1 MDKFQL
7 LKRYWGFSKFRPYQK
22 EIIDSLLE
30 GKDVIGILPTGI
42 GKSLCYQLPSLI
54 MDGPVLVISPLV
66 ALMIDQVRQLGKQG
80 IKSMYFEND
89 IKSTPLQQQ
98 IENSI
103 YGNYKLIYCSPE
115 RFLNPIFIKQI
126 TLINFSLIAIDEA
139 HCISEL
145 GHDFRPSYRRLDVLR
160 NLFIKTPI
168 LAVSASATNKVIFD
182 IRNLLKLKKAR
193 LYKSSF
199 ERSNISY
206 RVLKTEDKF
215 DVLIKLLN
223 KNKGSSIIYCGT
235 RRLAENLAQF
245 LNQKGHKSS
254 FFHGGIS
261 QEEKKKK
268 LSAWKLGEVNNIT
281 ATSAFGMGIDKSD
294 VRIIIHFH
302 FPESIESFYQETG
315 RAGRDGKESF
325 CYLLYNKND
334 EVELKNQF
342 LNRIPGKSYIED
354 LYRDLCNFFQ
364 IAYGEGKNHKFSL
377 DLVSFCK
384 SYNRSLSKT
393 DQALKYFELSGVFR
407 LIRSREKQLL
417 YNITASIDQI
427 IPFLQKNNHTFQLLE
442 YLIRQKPIL
451 KNEKTNI
458 NLIRTSNILKTTVD
472 FLVDEFKILNKR
484 GILEF
489 VINELNIDITPLT
502 PREDQ
507 FTLKPVI
514 ELVSKIDS
522 IKKNKIEAV
531 IKFTQDDQLCKRNSI
546 LAYFGEEKS
555 SNCKKCSADSCIN

>member
-182 IRNLLKLKKAR
+182 IRNLLKLKKAK

-235 RRLAENLAQF
+235 RRLAENLALF

-254 FFHGGIS
+254 FFHGGLS

-417 YNITASIDQI
+417 YNITASMDQI

-472 FLVDEFKILNKR
+472 LLVDEFKILNKR

-507 FTLKPVI
+507 FTLIPVI
-514 ELVSKIDS
+514 ELVSKIYS

>member
-7 LKRYWGFSKFRPYQK
+7 LKRYWGFSKFRPYQQ
-22 EIIDSLLE
+22 ETIDSLLE

-66 ALMIDQVRQLGKQG
+66 ALMIDQVKQLGKKG

-89 IKSTPLQQQ
+89 SKSIPLQQQ

-145 GHDFRPSYRRLDVLR
+145 GHDFRPSYRRLDVIR

-168 LAVSASATNKVIFD
+168 LAVSASATDKVIFD
-182 IRNLLKLKKAR
+182 IRNLLKLKKAK

-206 RVLKTEDKF
+206 RVLKTENKF
-215 DVLIKLLN
+215 GVLIKLLN

-245 LNQKGHKSS
+245 INNNGYKSS
-254 FFHGGIS
+254 FFHGGLS

-315 RAGRDGKESF
+315 RAGRDGKEAFS
-325 CYLLYNKND
+325 YLLYNRND
-334 EVELKNQF
+334 EVELKNQV
-342 LNRIPGKSYIED
+342 LNRIPGKCYIED

-364 IAYGEGKNHKFSL
+364 IAYGEGRDHKFSL

-384 SYNRSLSKT
+384 RYNRSLSKT

-407 LIRSREKQLL
+407 LIRSREKQLF
-417 YNITASIDQI
+417 YKITASMDQI
-427 IPFLQKNNHTFQLLE
+427 IPFLQKNNHTSQLLE
-442 YLIRQKPIL
+442 YLIRHKPIL

-472 FLVDEFKILNKR
+472 LVIDEFKILNNR

-489 VINELNIDITPLT
+489 EINEFNIDITPLT

-514 ELVSKIDS
+514 ELVSKIYS
-522 IKKNKIEAV
+522 IKKNKILAM

-546 LAYFGEEKS
+546 LAYFGEVKS
-555 SNCKKCSADSCIN
+555 SNCKKCSSDSCIN

>member
-7 LKRYWGFSKFRPYQK
+7 LKRYWGFSKFRPYQQ
-22 EIIDSLLE
+22 ETIDSLLE

-66 ALMIDQVRQLGKQG
+66 ALMIDQVKQLGKKG

-89 IKSTPLQQQ
+89 SKSIPLQQQ

-145 GHDFRPSYRRLDVLR
+145 GHDFRPSYRRLDVIR

-168 LAVSASATNKVIFD
+168 LAVSASATDKVIFD
-182 IRNLLKLKKAR
+182 IRNLLKLKKAK

-206 RVLKTEDKF
+206 RVLKTENKF
-215 DVLIKLLN
+215 GVLIKLLN

-245 LNQKGHKSS
+245 INNNGYKSS
-254 FFHGGIS
+254 FFHGGLS
-261 QEEKKKK
+261 QKEKKKK

-315 RAGRDGKESF
+315 RAGRDGKEASS
-325 CYLLYNKND
+325 YLLYNRND
-334 EVELKNQF
+334 EVELKNQV
-342 LNRIPGKSYIED
+342 LNRIPGKCYIED

-364 IAYGEGKNHKFSL
+364 IAYGEGRDHKFSL

-384 SYNRSLSKT
+384 RYNRSLSKT

-417 YNITASIDQI
+417 YKITASMDQI
-427 IPFLQKNNHTFQLLE
+427 IPFLQKNNHTSQLLE

-472 FLVDEFKILNKR
+472 LVIDEFKILNNR

-489 VINELNIDITPLT
+489 EINEFNIDITPLT

-514 ELVSKIDS
+514 ELVSKIYS
-522 IKKNKIEAV
+522 IKKNKILAM

-546 LAYFGEEKS
+546 LAYFGEVKS
-555 SNCKKCSADSCIN
+555 SNCKKCSSDSCIN

>member
-126 TLINFSLIAIDEA
+126 VLINFSLIAIDEA

-145 GHDFRPSYRRLDVLR
+145 GHDFRPSYRQLHVLR
-160 NLFIKTPI
+160 DLFIKTPI
-168 LAVSASATNKVIFD
+168 LAVSASATNEVIFD

-206 RVLKTEDKF
+206 RVFKTENKF
-215 DVLIKLLN
+215 DLLIKLLN

-245 LNQKGHKSS
+245 INQKGYKSS
-254 FFHGGIS
+254 FFHGGLS

-315 RAGRDGKESF
+315 RAGRDGKEASS
-325 CYLLYNKND
+325 YLLYNRND
-334 EVELKNQF
+334 EVELKNQV
-342 LNRIPGKSYIED
+342 LNRIPGKCYIKD

-364 IAYGEGKNHKFSL
+364 IAYGEGRDHKFSL
-377 DLVSFCK
+377 DLVTFCK
-384 SYNRSLSKT
+384 RYNRSLSKT
-393 DQALKYFELSGVFR
+393 DEALKYFELSGVFR

-417 YNITASIDQI
+417 YKITASMDQI
-427 IPFLQKNNHTFQLLE
+427 IPFLQTNNHKSQLLE

-451 KNEKTNI
+451 KNEKTNV

-472 FLVDEFKILNKR
+472 LVVDEFKILNKR

-489 VINELNIDITPLT
+489 VINEFNIDITPLT

-514 ELVSKIDS
+514 ELVSKIYS
-522 IKKNKIEAV
+522 IKKNKIGAM

>member
-98 IENSI
+98 IENSF

-126 TLINFSLIAIDEA
+126 ALINFSLIAIDEV

-145 GHDFRPSYRRLDVLR
+145 GHDFRPSYRQLDVLR
-160 NLFIKTPI
+160 NLFINTPI

-182 IRNLLKLKKAR
+182 IRNLLKLKKAK
-193 LYKSSF
+193 LYKGSF
-199 ERSNISY
+199 ERNNISY
-206 RVLKTEDKF
+206 RVFKTENKF

-245 LNQKGHKSS
+245 INQKGYKSS
-254 FFHGGIS
+254 FFHGGLS

-268 LSAWKLGEVNNIT
+268 LSAWKLGEVNNMT

-315 RAGRDGKESF
+315 RAGRDGKEASS
-325 CYLLYNKND
+325 YLLYNRND
-334 EVELKNQF
+334 EVELKNQV
-342 LNRIPGKSYIED
+342 LNRIPGKCYIND

-364 IAYGEGKNHKFSL
+364 IAYGEGRDHKFSL

-384 SYNRSLSKT
+384 RYNRSLSKT

-417 YNITASIDQI
+417 YKITASMDQI
-427 IPFLQKNNHTFQLLE
+427 IPFLQKNNNSSQLLE

-451 KNEKTNI
+451 KNEKTNV

-472 FLVDEFKILNKR
+472 LVVDEFKILNKR

-489 VINELNIDITPLT
+489 VINEFNIDITPLT

-514 ELVSKIDS
+514 ELVSKIYS
-522 IKKNKIEAV
+522 IKKNKIGAM

-546 LAYFGEEKS
+546 LAYFGEEKN

>member
-98 IENSI
+98 IENSF

-126 TLINFSLIAIDEA
+126 ALINFSLIAIDEA

-145 GHDFRPSYRRLDVLR
+145 GHDFRPSYRQLHVLR
-160 NLFIKTPI
+160 DLFIKTPI

-182 IRNLLKLKKAR
+182 IRNLLKLKKAK
-193 LYKSSF
+193 LYKGSF
-199 ERSNISY
+199 ERNNISY
-206 RVLKTEDKF
+206 RVFKTENKF

-245 LNQKGHKSS
+245 INQKGYKSS
-254 FFHGGIS
+254 FFHGGLS

-268 LSAWKLGEVNNIT
+268 LSAWKLGEVNNMT

-315 RAGRDGKESF
+315 RAGRDGKEASS
-325 CYLLYNKND
+325 YLLYSRND
-334 EVELKNQF
+334 EVELKNQV
-342 LNRIPGKSYIED
+342 LNRIPGKCYIND

-364 IAYGEGKNHKFSL
+364 IAYGEGRDHKFSL

-384 SYNRSLSKT
+384 RYNRSLSKT

-417 YNITASIDQI
+417 YKITASMDQI
-427 IPFLQKNNHTFQLLE
+427 IPFLQKNNNTSQLLE

-451 KNEKTNI
+451 KNEKTNV

-472 FLVDEFKILNKR
+472 LVVDEFKILNKR

-489 VINELNIDITPLT
+489 VINEFNIDITPLT

-514 ELVSKIDS
+514 DLVSKIYS
-522 IKKNKIEAV
+522 IKKNKIGAM
-531 IKFTQDDQLCKRNSI
+531 IKFTQDDHLCKRNSI
-546 LAYFGEEKS
+546 LAYFGEEKN

>member
-1 MDKFQL
+1 MDKFHL

-126 TLINFSLIAIDEA
+126 ALINFSLIAIDEA

-145 GHDFRPSYRRLDVLR
+145 GHDFRPSYRQLDVLR
-160 NLFIKTPI
+160 NLFINTPI
-168 LAVSASATNKVIFD
+168 LAVSASATNKVVFD
-182 IRNLLKLKKAR
+182 VRNLLKLKKAK

-206 RVLKTEDKF
+206 RVLKTEDKL
-215 DVLIKLLN
+215 DVLVKLLN
-223 KNKGSSIIYCGT
+223 KNKGPNIIYCGT
-235 RRLAENLAQF
+235 RRLAENLTQF
-245 LNQKGHKSS
+245 INQKGYKSS
-254 FFHGGIS
+254 FFHGGLT
-261 QEEKKKK
+261 QEEKKEK

-281 ATSAFGMGIDKSD
+281 ATSAFGMGIDKSN

-315 RAGRDGKESF
+315 RAGRDGEEASS
-325 CYLLYNKND
+325 YLLYNKND
-334 EVELKNQF
+334 EVELKNQV
-342 LNRIPGKSYIED
+342 LNRIPSNYYIKD

-364 IAYGEGKNHKFSL
+364 IAYGEGRDHKFSL

-384 SYNRSLSKT
+384 RYNRSLSKT

-417 YNITASIDQI
+417 YKITASMDQI
-427 IPFLQKNNHTFQLLE
+427 IPFLQKNNNTSQLLE

-451 KNEKTNI
+451 KNEKTNV

-472 FLVDEFKILNKR
+472 LVVDEFKILNKR

-489 VINELNIDITPLT
+489 VINEFNIDITPLT

-514 ELVSKIDS
+514 ELVSKIYS
-522 IKKNKIEAV
+522 IKKNKILAM

>member
-182 IRNLLKLKKAR
+182 IRNLLKLKKAK

-199 ERSNISY
+199 ERSNISF

-235 RRLAENLAQF
+235 RRLSENLALF

-417 YNITASIDQI
+417 YNITASMDQI

-442 YLIRQKPIL
+442 HLIRQKPIL

-472 FLVDEFKILNKR
+472 LLVDEFKILNKR

-514 ELVSKIDS
+514 ELVSKIYS

>member
-89 IKSTPLQQQ
+89 IKITPLQQQ

-182 IRNLLKLKKAR
+182 IRNLLKLKKAK

-235 RRLAENLAQF
+235 RRLAENLALF

-254 FFHGGIS
+254 FFHGGLS

-417 YNITASIDQI
+417 YNITASMDQI

-442 YLIRQKPIL
+442 HLIRQKPIL

-472 FLVDEFKILNKR
+472 LLVDEFKILNKR

-507 FTLKPVI
+507 FTLIPVI
-514 ELVSKIDS
+514 ELVSKIYY

>member
-7 LKRYWGFSKFRPYQK
+7 LKRYWGFSKFRPYQQ

-80 IKSMYFEND
+80 IKSMYFENNL
-89 IKSTPLQQQ
+89 KGTPLQQQ

-115 RFLNPIFIKQI
+115 RFLNPIFLKQI

-168 LAVSASATNKVIFD
+168 LAVSASATNEVIFD
-182 IRNLLKLKKAR
+182 IQNLLKLKKAK

-206 RVLKTEDKF
+206 RVIKTENKF
-215 DVLIKLLN
+215 DVLIELLN

-235 RRLAENLAQF
+235 RKLAENLSQF
-245 LNQKGHKSS
+245 INQKGHKSS
-254 FFHGGIS
+254 FFHGGLS

-315 RAGRDGKESF
+315 RAGRDGKEAFS
-325 CYLLYNKND
+325 YLLYNNND

-342 LNRIPGKSYIED
+342 LNRIPDKCYIKN

-364 IAYGEGKNHKFSL
+364 IAYGEGKDHKFSL

-384 SYNRSLSKT
+384 RYNRSLSKT

-417 YNITASIDQI
+417 YNITASMDQI
-427 IPFLQKNNHTFQLLE
+427 IPLLQKNNNTSQLLE
-442 YLIRQKPIL
+442 YLIRKKPIL

-458 NLIRTSNILKTTVD
+458 NLTRISNILKTSVD
-472 FLVDEFKILNKR
+472 LLVDEFKILNKK

-489 VINELNIDITPLT
+489 VINEFNIDITPLT

-507 FTLKPVI
+507 FTLRPII
-514 ELVSKIDS
+514 ELVSKIYS

-531 IKFTQDDQLCKRNSI
+531 IKFTKEDQLCKRNSI
-546 LAYFGEEKS
+546 LTYFGEEKRGT
-555 SNCKKCSADSCIN
+555 CKKCSANSCTN

>member
-98 IENSI
+98 IENSF

-126 TLINFSLIAIDEA
+126 ALINFSLIAIDEA

-145 GHDFRPSYRRLDVLR
+145 GHDFRPSYRQLYVLR
-160 NLFIKTPI
+160 DLFIKTPI

-182 IRNLLKLKKAR
+182 IRNLLKLKKAK
-193 LYKSSF
+193 LYKGSF
-199 ERSNISY
+199 ERNNISY
-206 RVLKTEDKF
+206 RVFKTENKF

-245 LNQKGHKSS
+245 INQKGYKSS
-254 FFHGGIS
+254 FFHGGLS

-268 LSAWKLGEVNNIT
+268 LSAWKLGEVNNMT

-315 RAGRDGKESF
+315 RAGRDGKEASS
-325 CYLLYNKND
+325 YLLYNRND
-334 EVELKNQF
+334 EVELKNQV
-342 LNRIPGKSYIED
+342 LNRIPGKCYIND

-364 IAYGEGKNHKFSL
+364 IAYGEGRDHKFSL

-384 SYNRSLSKT
+384 RYNRSLSKT

-417 YNITASIDQI
+417 YKITASMDQI
-427 IPFLQKNNHTFQLLE
+427 IPFLQKNNNSSQLLE

-451 KNEKTNI
+451 KNEKTNV

-472 FLVDEFKILNKR
+472 LVVDEFKILNKR

-489 VINELNIDITPLT
+489 VINEFNIDITPLT

-514 ELVSKIDS
+514 DLVSKIYS
-522 IKKNKIEAV
+522 IKKNKIGAM
-531 IKFTQDDQLCKRNSI
+531 IKFTQDDHLCKRNSI
-546 LAYFGEEKS
+546 LAYFGEEKN

>member
-7 LKRYWGFSKFRPYQK
+7 LKRYWGFSKFRPYQQ
-22 EIIDSLLE
+22 ETIDSLLE

-66 ALMIDQVRQLGKQG
+66 ALMIDQVKQLGKKG

-89 IKSTPLQQQ
+89 SKSIPLQQQ

-145 GHDFRPSYRRLDVLR
+145 GHDFRPSYRRLDVIR

-168 LAVSASATNKVIFD
+168 LAVSASATDKVIFD
-182 IRNLLKLKKAR
+182 IRNLLKLKKAK

-206 RVLKTEDKF
+206 RVLKTENKF
-215 DVLIKLLN
+215 GVLIKLLN

-245 LNQKGHKSS
+245 INNNGYKSS
-254 FFHGGIS
+254 FFHGGLS

-315 RAGRDGKESF
+315 RAGRDGKEASS
-325 CYLLYNKND
+325 YLLYNRND
-334 EVELKNQF
+334 EVELKNQV
-342 LNRIPGKSYIED
+342 LNRIPGKCYIED

-364 IAYGEGKNHKFSL
+364 IAYGEGRDHKFSL

-384 SYNRSLSKT
+384 RYNRSLSKT

-407 LIRSREKQLL
+407 LIRSREKQLF
-417 YNITASIDQI
+417 YKITASMDQI
-427 IPFLQKNNHTFQLLE
+427 IPFLQKNNHTSQLLE
-442 YLIRQKPIL
+442 YLIRHKPIL

-472 FLVDEFKILNKR
+472 LVIDEFKILNNR

-489 VINELNIDITPLT
+489 EINEFNIDITPLT

-514 ELVSKIDS
+514 ELVSKIYS
-522 IKKNKIEAV
+522 IKKNKILAM

-546 LAYFGEEKS
+546 LAYFGEVKS
-555 SNCKKCSADSCIN
+555 SNCKKCSSDSCIN

>member
-126 TLINFSLIAIDEA
+126 TLINFSLIAIDEV

-182 IRNLLKLKKAR
+182 IRNLLKLKKAK

-235 RRLAENLAQF
+235 RRLAENLALF

-354 LYRDLCNFFQ
+354 LYKDLCNFFQ
-364 IAYGEGKNHKFSL
+364 IAYGEGKNQKFSL

-417 YNITASIDQI
+417 YNITASMDQI

-442 YLIRQKPIL
+442 HLIRQKPIL

-514 ELVSKIDS
+514 ELVSKIYS

>member
-115 RFLNPIFIKQI
+115 RFLNPIFMKQI
-126 TLINFSLIAIDEA
+126 ALINFSLIAIDEA

-145 GHDFRPSYRRLDVLR
+145 GHDFRPSYRQLDVLR

-182 IRNLLKLKKAR
+182 IRNLLKLKKAK

-245 LNQKGHKSS
+245 INQMGYKSS
-254 FFHGGIS
+254 FFHGGLS
-261 QEEKKKK
+261 QEEKKEK
-268 LSAWKLGEVNNIT
+268 LSAWKLGELNNIT

-294 VRIIIHFH
+294 IRIIIHFH

-315 RAGRDGKESF
+315 RAGRDGKEASS
-325 CYLLYNKND
+325 YLLYNRND
-334 EVELKNQF
+334 EVELKNQV
-342 LNRIPGKSYIED
+342 LNRIPGKYYIKD

-364 IAYGEGKNHKFSL
+364 IAYGEGRDHKFSL

-384 SYNRSLSKT
+384 RYNRSLSKT

-407 LIRSREKQLL
+407 LIRSRKKQLL
-417 YNITASIDQI
+417 YKITASMDQI
-427 IPFLQKNNHTFQLLE
+427 IPLLQKNNHTSQLLE

-472 FLVDEFKILNKR
+472 LLVDEFKILNKR

-489 VINELNIDITPLT
+489 VINEFNIDITPLT

-514 ELVSKIDS
+514 ELVSKIYS
-522 IKKNKIEAV
+522 IKKNKILAM

>member
-89 IKSTPLQQQ
+89 IKSTRLQQQ

-126 TLINFSLIAIDEA
+126 ALINFSLIAIDEA

-145 GHDFRPSYRRLDVLR
+145 GHDFRPSYRQLDVLR

-182 IRNLLKLKKAR
+182 IRNLLKLKKAK

-199 ERSNISY
+199 ERTNISY
-206 RVLKTEDKF
+206 RVLKTENKF
-215 DVLIKLLN
+215 GVLIKLLS
-223 KNKGSSIIYCGT
+223 KNNGSSIIYCGT
-235 RRLAENLAQF
+235 RRLAENLAQVI
-245 LNQKGHKSS
+245 NQKGYKSS
-254 FFHGGIS
+254 FFHGGLS

-268 LSAWKLGEVNNIT
+268 LSAWKLGEVNNII

-315 RAGRDGKESF
+315 RAGRDGKEASS
-325 CYLLYNKND
+325 YLLYNRND
-334 EVELKNQF
+334 EVELKNQV
-342 LNRIPGKSYIED
+342 LNRIPGECYIKD

-364 IAYGEGKNHKFSL
+364 IAYGEGRDHKLSL
-377 DLVSFCK
+377 DLISFCK
-384 SYNRSLSKT
+384 RYNRSLSKT

-417 YNITASIDQI
+417 YKITASMDQI
-427 IPFLQKNNHTFQLLE
+427 IPFLQKNNHTSQLLE

-472 FLVDEFKILNKR
+472 LLVDEFKILNKR

-489 VINELNIDITPLT
+489 VINEFNIDITPLT

-514 ELVSKIDS
+514 ELVSKIYS
-522 IKKNKIEAV
+522 IKKNKILAM
-531 IKFTQDDQLCKRNSI
+531 IKFAQDDQLCKRNSM

>member
-30 GKDVIGILPTGI
+30 GKDVIGILPTGT

-126 TLINFSLIAIDEA
+126 TLINFSLIAIDEV

-182 IRNLLKLKKAR
+182 IRNLLKLKKAK

-235 RRLAENLAQF
+235 RRLAENLALF

-315 RAGRDGKESF
+315 RAGRDGKEAFS
-325 CYLLYNKND
+325 YLLYNNND

-342 LNRIPGKSYIED
+342 LNRIPDKCYIKN

-364 IAYGEGKNHKFSL
+364 IAYGEGKDHKFSL

-384 SYNRSLSKT
+384 RYNRSLSKT

-407 LIRSREKQLL
+407 LIRSREKQLH
-417 YNITASIDQI
+417 YNITASMDQI
-427 IPFLQKNNHTFQLLE
+427 ISFLQKNNHTFQLLE
-442 YLIRQKPIL
+442 HLIRQKPIL

-507 FTLKPVI
+507 FTLRPVI
-514 ELVSKIDS
+514 ELVSKIYS

-546 LAYFGEEKS
+546 LAYFGEEKR

>member
-98 IENSI
+98 IENSF

-126 TLINFSLIAIDEA
+126 ALINFSLIAIDEA

-145 GHDFRPSYRRLDVLR
+145 GHDFRPSYRQLHVLR
-160 NLFIKTPI
+160 DLFIKTPI

-182 IRNLLKLKKAR
+182 IRNLLKLKKAK
-193 LYKSSF
+193 LYKGSF
-199 ERSNISY
+199 ERNNISY
-206 RVLKTEDKF
+206 RVFKTENKF
-215 DVLIKLLN
+215 DVLIKLLK

-245 LNQKGHKSS
+245 INQKGYKSS
-254 FFHGGIS
+254 FFHGGLS

-268 LSAWKLGEVNNIT
+268 LSAWKLGEVNNMT

-315 RAGRDGKESF
+315 RAGRDGKEASS
-325 CYLLYNKND
+325 YLLYNRND
-334 EVELKNQF
+334 EVELKNQV
-342 LNRIPGKSYIED
+342 LNRIPGKCYIKD

-364 IAYGEGKNHKFSL
+364 IAYGEGRDHKFSL

-384 SYNRSLSKT
+384 RYNRSLSKT

-417 YNITASIDQI
+417 YKITASMDQI
-427 IPFLQKNNHTFQLLE
+427 IPFLQKNNNTSQLLE

-451 KNEKTNI
+451 KNKKTNV

-472 FLVDEFKILNKR
+472 LVVDEFKILNKR

-489 VINELNIDITPLT
+489 VINEFNIDITPLT

-514 ELVSKIDS
+514 ELVSKIYS
-522 IKKNKIEAV
+522 IKKNKILAM

>member
-126 TLINFSLIAIDEA
+126 ALINFSLIAIDEA

-145 GHDFRPSYRRLDVLR
+145 GHDFRPSYRQLHVLR
-160 NLFIKTPI
+160 DLFIKTPI

-182 IRNLLKLKKAR
+182 IRNLLKLKKAK
-193 LYKSSF
+193 LYKGSF
-199 ERSNISY
+199 ERNNISY
-206 RVLKTEDKF
+206 RVFKTENKF

-245 LNQKGHKSS
+245 INQKGYKSS
-254 FFHGGIS
+254 FFHGGLS

-268 LSAWKLGEVNNIT
+268 LSAWKLGEVNNII

-315 RAGRDGKESF
+315 RAGRDGKEASS
-325 CYLLYNKND
+325 YLLYNRND
-334 EVELKNQF
+334 EVELKNQV
-342 LNRIPGKSYIED
+342 LNRIPGKCYIND

-364 IAYGEGKNHKFSL
+364 IAYGEGRDHKFSL

-384 SYNRSLSKT
+384 RYNRSLSKT

-417 YNITASIDQI
+417 YKITASMDQI
-427 IPFLQKNNHTFQLLE
+427 IPFLQKNNNTSQLLE

-451 KNEKTNI
+451 KNEKTNV

-472 FLVDEFKILNKR
+472 LVVDEFKILNKR

-489 VINELNIDITPLT
+489 VINEFNIDITPLT

-514 ELVSKIDS
+514 ELVSKIYS
-522 IKKNKIEAV
+522 IKKNKILAM

>member
-115 RFLNPIFIKQI
+115 RFLNPIFMKQI
-126 TLINFSLIAIDEA
+126 ALINFSLIAIDEA

-145 GHDFRPSYRRLDVLR
+145 GHDFRPSYRQLDVLR

-182 IRNLLKLKKAR
+182 IRNLLKLKKAK

-206 RVLKTEDKF
+206 RVLKTEDKY

-245 LNQKGHKSS
+245 INQMGYKSS
-254 FFHGGIS
+254 FFHGGLS
-261 QEEKKKK
+261 QEEKKEK
-268 LSAWKLGEVNNIT
+268 LSAWKLGELNNIT

-294 VRIIIHFH
+294 IRIIIHFH

-315 RAGRDGKESF
+315 RAGRDGKEASS
-325 CYLLYNKND
+325 YLLYNRND
-334 EVELKNQF
+334 EVELKNQV
-342 LNRIPGKSYIED
+342 LNRIPGKYYIKD

-364 IAYGEGKNHKFSL
+364 IAYGEGRDHKFSL

-384 SYNRSLSKT
+384 RYNRSLNKT

-417 YNITASIDQI
+417 YKITASMDQI
-427 IPFLQKNNHTFQLLE
+427 IPFLQKNNHTSQLLE

-472 FLVDEFKILNKR
+472 LLVDEFKILNKR

-489 VINELNIDITPLT
+489 VINEFNIDITPLT

-514 ELVSKIDS
+514 ELVSKIYS
-522 IKKNKIEAV
+522 IKKNKIGAM

>member
-1 MDKFQL
+1 MNNFQL
-7 LKRYWGFSKFRPYQK
+7 LKRYWGFSNFRPYQK

-115 RFLNPIFIKQI
+115 RFLNPIFMKQI

-145 GHDFRPSYRRLDVLR
+145 GHDFRPSYRQLDVLR
-160 NLFIKTPI
+160 NLFINTPI

-182 IRNLLKLKKAR
+182 IRNLLKLKKAK

-235 RRLAENLAQF
+235 RRLAENLSQF
-245 LNQKGHKSS
+245 INQKGYKSS
-254 FFHGGIS
+254 FFHGELS
-261 QEEKKKK
+261 QEQKKEK

-315 RAGRDGKESF
+315 RAGRDGKEASS
-325 CYLLYNKND
+325 YLLYNRND
-334 EVELKNQF
+334 EVELKNQV
-342 LNRIPGKSYIED
+342 LNRIPGKCYIED

-364 IAYGEGKNHKFSL
+364 IAYGEGRDHKFSL

-384 SYNRSLSKT
+384 RYNRSLSKT

-417 YNITASIDQI
+417 YKITASMDQI
-427 IPFLQKNNHTFQLLE
+427 IPFLQKNNHTSQLLE

-472 FLVDEFKILNKR
+472 LVVDEFKILNKR
-484 GILEF
+484 GMLEF
-489 VINELNIDITPLT
+489 VINEFNIDITPLT

-514 ELVSKIDS
+514 ELVSKIYS
-522 IKKNKIEAV
+522 IKKNKIGAM

>member
-7 LKRYWGFSKFRPYQK
+7 LKRYWGFSKFRPYQQ

-80 IKSMYFEND
+80 IKSMYFENNL
-89 IKSTPLQQQ
+89 KGTPLQQQ

-115 RFLNPIFIKQI
+115 RFLNPIFLKQI

-182 IRNLLKLKKAR
+182 IRNLLKLKRAK

-206 RVLKTEDKF
+206 RVIKTENKF

-235 RRLAENLAQF
+235 RRLAENLSQF
-245 LNQKGHKSS
+245 INQKGYKSS
-254 FFHGGIS
+254 FFHGGLS

-315 RAGRDGKESF
+315 RAGRDGKEAI

-342 LNRIPGKSYIED
+342 LNRIPGKCYIKN

-364 IAYGEGKNHKFSL
+364 IAYGEGKDHKFSL

-384 SYNRSLSKT
+384 RYNRSLSKT

-417 YNITASIDQI
+417 YNITASMDQI
-427 IPFLQKNNHTFQLLE
+427 IPLLQKNNNTSQLLE
-442 YLIRQKPIL
+442 YLIRKKPIL

-458 NLIRTSNILKTTVD
+458 NLIRISNILKTSVD
-472 FLVDEFKILNKR
+472 LLVDEFKILNKK

-489 VINELNIDITPLT
+489 VINEFNIDIIPLT

-507 FTLKPVI
+507 FTLRPVI
-514 ELVSKIDS
+514 ELVSKIYS

-531 IKFTQDDQLCKRNSI
+531 IKFTQEDQLCKRNSI
-546 LAYFGEEKS
+546 LTYFGEEKS
-555 SNCKKCSADSCIN
+555 STCKKCSAGSCIN

>member
-98 IENSI
+98 IENSF

-126 TLINFSLIAIDEA
+126 ALINFSLIAIDEA

-145 GHDFRPSYRRLDVLR
+145 GHDFRPSYRQLHVLR

-182 IRNLLKLKKAR
+182 IRNLLKLKKAK

-199 ERSNISY
+199 ERNNISY
-206 RVLKTEDKF
+206 RVFKTENKF

-245 LNQKGHKSS
+245 INQKGYKSS
-254 FFHGGIS
+254 FFHGGLS

-268 LSAWKLGEVNNIT
+268 LSAWKLGEVNNMT

-315 RAGRDGKESF
+315 RAGRDGKEASS
-325 CYLLYNKND
+325 YLLYNRND
-334 EVELKNQF
+334 EVELKNQV
-342 LNRIPGKSYIED
+342 LNRIPGKCYIKD

-364 IAYGEGKNHKFSL
+364 IAYGEGRDHKFSL

-384 SYNRSLSKT
+384 RYNRSLSKT

-417 YNITASIDQI
+417 YKITASMDQI
-427 IPFLQKNNHTFQLLE
+427 IPFLQKNNNTSQLLE

-472 FLVDEFKILNKR
+472 LLVDEFKILNKR

-489 VINELNIDITPLT
+489 VINEFNIDITPLT

-514 ELVSKIDS
+514 ELVSKIYS
-522 IKKNKIEAV
+522 IKKNKILAM

>member
-89 IKSTPLQQQ
+89 IKSTRLQQQ

-126 TLINFSLIAIDEA
+126 ALINFSLIAIDEA

-145 GHDFRPSYRRLDVLR
+145 GHDFRPSYRQLDVLR

-182 IRNLLKLKKAR
+182 IRNLLKLKKAK

-199 ERSNISY
+199 ERTNISY
-206 RVLKTEDKF
+206 RVLKTENKF
-215 DVLIKLLN
+215 GVLIKLLS
-223 KNKGSSIIYCGT
+223 KNNGSSIIYCGT
-235 RRLAENLAQF
+235 RRLAENLAQVI
-245 LNQKGHKSS
+245 NQKGYKSS
-254 FFHGGIS
+254 FFHGGLS

-268 LSAWKLGEVNNIT
+268 LSAWKLGEVNNII

-315 RAGRDGKESF
+315 RAGRDGKEASS
-325 CYLLYNKND
+325 YLLYNRND
-334 EVELKNQF
+334 EVELKNQV
-342 LNRIPGKSYIED
+342 LNRIPGECYIKD

-364 IAYGEGKNHKFSL
+364 IAYGEGRDHKLSL
-377 DLVSFCK
+377 DLISFCK
-384 SYNRSLSKT
+384 RYNRSLSKT

-417 YNITASIDQI
+417 YKITASMDQI
-427 IPFLQKNNHTFQLLE
+427 IPFLQKNNHTSQLLE

-472 FLVDEFKILNKR
+472 LLVDEFKILNKR

-489 VINELNIDITPLT
+489 VINEFNIDITPLT

-514 ELVSKIDS
+514 ELVSKIYS
-522 IKKNKIEAV
+522 IKK
-531 IKFTQDDQLCKRNSI
+531 IKF
-546 LAYFGEEKS
+546 
-555 SNCKKCSADSCIN
+555 

>member
-22 EIIDSLLE
+22 DIIDSLLE

-182 IRNLLKLKKAR
+182 IRNLLKLKKAK

-235 RRLAENLAQF
+235 RRLAENLALF

-254 FFHGGIS
+254 FFHGGLS

-417 YNITASIDQI
+417 YNITASMDQI

-442 YLIRQKPIL
+442 HLIRQKPIL

-472 FLVDEFKILNKR
+472 LLVDEFKILNKR

-507 FTLKPVI
+507 FTLIPVI
-514 ELVSKIDS
+514 ELVSKIYY

>member
-126 TLINFSLIAIDEA
+126 VLINFSLIAIDEA

-145 GHDFRPSYRRLDVLR
+145 GHDFRPSYRQLHVLR
-160 NLFIKTPI
+160 DLFIKTPI
-168 LAVSASATNKVIFD
+168 LAVSASATNEVIFD

-206 RVLKTEDKF
+206 RVFKTENKF
-215 DVLIKLLN
+215 DLLIKLLN

-245 LNQKGHKSS
+245 INQKGYKSS
-254 FFHGGIS
+254 FFHGGLS

-315 RAGRDGKESF
+315 RAGRDGKEASS
-325 CYLLYNKND
+325 YLLYNRND
-334 EVELKNQF
+334 EVELKNQV
-342 LNRIPGKSYIED
+342 LNRIPGKCYIKD

-364 IAYGEGKNHKFSL
+364 IAYGEGRDHKLSL
-377 DLVSFCK
+377 DLISFCK
-384 SYNRSLSKT
+384 RYNRSLSKT

-417 YNITASIDQI
+417 YKITASMDQI
-427 IPFLQKNNHTFQLLE
+427 IPFLQTNNHKSQLLE

-451 KNEKTNI
+451 KNEKTNV

-472 FLVDEFKILNKR
+472 LVVDEFKILNKR

-489 VINELNIDITPLT
+489 VINEFNIDITPLT

-514 ELVSKIDS
+514 ELVSKIYS
-522 IKKNKIEAV
+522 IKKNKIGAM

>member
-126 TLINFSLIAIDEA
+126 TLINFSLIAIDEV

-182 IRNLLKLKKAR
+182 IRNLLKLKKAK

-235 RRLAENLAQF
+235 RRLAENLALF

-342 LNRIPGKSYIED
+342 LNRIPGKSYIKD

-407 LIRSREKQLL
+407 LIRSREKQLH
-417 YNITASIDQI
+417 YNITASMDQI
-427 IPFLQKNNHTFQLLE
+427 ISFLQKNNHTFQLLE
-442 YLIRQKPIL
+442 HLIRQKPIL

-514 ELVSKIDS
+514 ELVSKIYS

>member
-98 IENSI
+98 IENSF

-126 TLINFSLIAIDEA
+126 ALINFSLIAIDEA

-145 GHDFRPSYRRLDVLR
+145 GHDFRPSYRQLHVLR
-160 NLFIKTPI
+160 DLFIKTPI

-182 IRNLLKLKKAR
+182 IRNLLKLKKAK
-193 LYKSSF
+193 LYKGSF
-199 ERSNISY
+199 ERNNISY
-206 RVLKTEDKF
+206 RVFKTENKF

-245 LNQKGHKSS
+245 INQKGYKSS
-254 FFHGGIS
+254 FFHGGLS

-268 LSAWKLGEVNNIT
+268 LSAWKLGEVNNMT

-315 RAGRDGKESF
+315 RAGRDGKEASS
-325 CYLLYNKND
+325 YLLYSRND
-334 EVELKNQF
+334 EVELKNQV
-342 LNRIPGKSYIED
+342 LNRIPGKCYIKD

-364 IAYGEGKNHKFSL
+364 IAYGEGRDHKFSL
-377 DLVSFCK
+377 DLVTFCK
-384 SYNRSLSKT
+384 RYNRSLSKT

-417 YNITASIDQI
+417 YKITASMDQI
-427 IPFLQKNNHTFQLLE
+427 IPFLQKNNNSSQLLE

-451 KNEKTNI
+451 KNEKTNV

-472 FLVDEFKILNKR
+472 LVVDEFKILNKR

-489 VINELNIDITPLT
+489 VINEFNIDITPLT

-514 ELVSKIDS
+514 ELVSKIYS
-522 IKKNKIEAV
+522 IKKNKIGAM
-531 IKFTQDDQLCKRNSI
+531 IKFTQDDHLCKRNSI
-546 LAYFGEEKS
+546 LAYFGEEKN

>member
-126 TLINFSLIAIDEA
+126 VLINFSLIAIDEA

-145 GHDFRPSYRRLDVLR
+145 GHDFRPSYRQLHVLR
-160 NLFIKTPI
+160 DLFIKTPI
-168 LAVSASATNKVIFD
+168 LAVSASATNEVIFD

-206 RVLKTEDKF
+206 RVFKTENKF
-215 DVLIKLLN
+215 DLLIKLLN

-245 LNQKGHKSS
+245 INQKGYKSS
-254 FFHGGIS
+254 FFHGGLS

-315 RAGRDGKESF
+315 RAGRDGKEASS
-325 CYLLYNKND
+325 YLLYNRND
-334 EVELKNQF
+334 EVELKNQV
-342 LNRIPGKSYIED
+342 LNRIPGKRYIKD

-364 IAYGEGKNHKFSL
+364 IAYGQGRDHKFSL

-384 SYNRSLSKT
+384 RYNRSLSKT

-417 YNITASIDQI
+417 YKITASMDQI
-427 IPFLQKNNHTFQLLE
+427 IPFLQKNNHTSQLLE

-451 KNEKTNI
+451 KNEKTNV

-472 FLVDEFKILNKR
+472 LVVDEFKILNKR

-489 VINELNIDITPLT
+489 VINEFNIDITPLT

-514 ELVSKIDS
+514 ELVSKIYS
-522 IKKNKIEAV
+522 IKKNKIGAM

>member
-30 GKDVIGILPTGI
+30 GKDVIGILPTGT

-126 TLINFSLIAIDEA
+126 TLINFSLIAIDEV

-182 IRNLLKLKKAR
+182 IRNLLKLKKAK

-235 RRLAENLAQF
+235 RRLAENLALF

-254 FFHGGIS
+254 FFHGELS
-261 QEEKKKK
+261 QEQKKEK

-407 LIRSREKQLL
+407 LIRSREKQLH
-417 YNITASIDQI
+417 YNITASMDQI
-427 IPFLQKNNHTFQLLE
+427 IPFLQKNNHAFQLLE
-442 YLIRQKPIL
+442 HLIRQKPIL

-514 ELVSKIDS
+514 ELVSKIYS

>member
-98 IENSI
+98 IENSF

-126 TLINFSLIAIDEA
+126 ALINFSLIAIDEA

-145 GHDFRPSYRRLDVLR
+145 GHDFRPSYRQLHVLR
-160 NLFIKTPI
+160 DLFIKTPI

-182 IRNLLKLKKAR
+182 IRNLLKLKKAK
-193 LYKSSF
+193 LYKGSF
-199 ERSNISY
+199 ERNNISY
-206 RVLKTEDKF
+206 RVFKTENKF

-245 LNQKGHKSS
+245 INQKGYKSS
-254 FFHGGIS
+254 FFHGGLS

-268 LSAWKLGEVNNIT
+268 LSAWKLGEVNNMT

-315 RAGRDGKESF
+315 RAGRDGKEASS
-325 CYLLYNKND
+325 YLLYNRND
-334 EVELKNQF
+334 EVELKNQV
-342 LNRIPGKSYIED
+342 LNRIPGKCYIND

-364 IAYGEGKNHKFSL
+364 IAYGEGRDHKFSL

-384 SYNRSLSKT
+384 RYNRSLSKT

-417 YNITASIDQI
+417 YKITASMDQI
-427 IPFLQKNNHTFQLLE
+427 IPFLQKNNNTSQLLE

-451 KNEKTNI
+451 KNEKTNV

-472 FLVDEFKILNKR
+472 LVVDEFKILNKR

-489 VINELNIDITPLT
+489 VINEFNIDITPLT

-514 ELVSKIDS
+514 DLVSKIYS
-522 IKKNKIEAV
+522 IKKNKIGAM
-531 IKFTQDDQLCKRNSI
+531 IKFTQDDHLCKRNSI

>member
-30 GKDVIGILPTGI
+30 GKDVIGILPTGT

-126 TLINFSLIAIDEA
+126 TLINFSLIAIDEV

-182 IRNLLKLKKAR
+182 IRNLLKLKKAK

-235 RRLAENLAQF
+235 RRLAENLALF

-342 LNRIPGKSYIED
+342 LNRIPGKSYIKD

-407 LIRSREKQLL
+407 LIRSREKQLH
-417 YNITASIDQI
+417 YNITASMDQI
-427 IPFLQKNNHTFQLLE
+427 ISFLQKNNHTFQLLE
-442 YLIRQKPIL
+442 HLIRQKPIL

-514 ELVSKIDS
+514 ELVSKIYS

>member
-182 IRNLLKLKKAR
+182 IRNLLKLKKAK

-235 RRLAENLAQF
+235 RRLAENLALF

-254 FFHGGIS
+254 FFHGGLS

-268 LSAWKLGEVNNIT
+268 LSAWKLGEVNNMT

-417 YNITASIDQI
+417 YNITASMDQI

-442 YLIRQKPIL
+442 HLIRQKPIL

-472 FLVDEFKILNKR
+472 LLVDEFKILNKR

-507 FTLKPVI
+507 FTLIPVI
-514 ELVSKIDS
+514 ELVSKIYY

>member
-89 IKSTPLQQQ
+89 IKITPLQQQ

-182 IRNLLKLKKAR
+182 IRNLLKLKKAK

-235 RRLAENLAQF
+235 RRLAENLALF
-245 LNQKGHKSS
+245 LNQKEHKSS
-254 FFHGGIS
+254 FFHGGLS

-268 LSAWKLGEVNNIT
+268 LSAWKLGEVNNMT

-417 YNITASIDQI
+417 YNITASMDQI

-442 YLIRQKPIL
+442 HLIRQKPIL

-472 FLVDEFKILNKR
+472 LLVDEFKILNKR

-507 FTLKPVI
+507 FTLIPVI
-514 ELVSKIDS
+514 ELVSKIYY

>member
-126 TLINFSLIAIDEA
+126 TLINFSLIAIDEV

-182 IRNLLKLKKAR
+182 IRNLLKLKKAK

-235 RRLAENLAQF
+235 RRLAENLALF

-407 LIRSREKQLL
+407 LIRSREKQLH
-417 YNITASIDQI
+417 YNITASMDQI
-427 IPFLQKNNHTFQLLE
+427 IPFLQKNNHAFQLLE
-442 YLIRQKPIL
+442 HLIRQKPIL

-514 ELVSKIDS
+514 ELVSKIYS

>member
-182 IRNLLKLKKAR
+182 IRNLLKLKKAK

-235 RRLAENLAQF
+235 RRLAENLALF

-254 FFHGGIS
+254 FFHGGLS

-417 YNITASIDQI
+417 YNITASMDQI

-442 YLIRQKPIL
+442 HLIRQKPIL

-472 FLVDEFKILNKR
+472 LLVDEFKILNKR

-507 FTLKPVI
+507 FTLIPVI
-514 ELVSKIDS
+514 ELVSKIYS

-531 IKFTQDDQLCKRNSI
+531 IKFTQDDQLCNRNSI

>member
-7 LKRYWGFSKFRPYQK
+7 LKRYWGFSKFRPYQQ

-89 IKSTPLQQQ
+89 LKGAPLQQQ

-115 RFLNPIFIKQI
+115 RFLNPIFLKQI

-168 LAVSASATNKVIFD
+168 LAVSASATNEVIFD
-182 IRNLLKLKKAR
+182 IQNLLKLKKAK

-206 RVLKTEDKF
+206 RVIKTENKF
-215 DVLIKLLN
+215 DALIKLLN

-235 RRLAENLAQF
+235 RRLAENLSQF
-245 LNQKGHKSS
+245 INQKGHKSS
-254 FFHGGIS
+254 FFHGGLS

-315 RAGRDGKESF
+315 RAGRDGKEAFS
-325 CYLLYNKND
+325 YLLYNKND

-342 LNRIPGKSYIED
+342 LNRIPGKSYIKD

-417 YNITASIDQI
+417 YNITASMDQI
-427 IPFLQKNNHTFQLLE
+427 IPLLQKNNNTSQLLE
-442 YLIRQKPIL
+442 
-451 KNEKTNI
+451 
-458 NLIRTSNILKTTVD
+458 
-472 FLVDEFKILNKR
+472 
-484 GILEF
+484 
-489 VINELNIDITPLT
+489 
-502 PREDQ
+502 
-507 FTLKPVI
+507 
-514 ELVSKIDS
+514 
-522 IKKNKIEAV
+522 
-531 IKFTQDDQLCKRNSI
+531 
-546 LAYFGEEKS
+546 
-555 SNCKKCSADSCIN
+555 

>member
-42 GKSLCYQLPSLI
+42 GKSLCYQLPSSI

-89 IKSTPLQQQ
+89 LKGTPLQQQ

-103 YGNYKLIYCSPE
+103 YGNYKIIYCSPE

-126 TLINFSLIAIDEA
+126 TLINFSLIAIDEV

-182 IRNLLKLKKAR
+182 IRNLLKLKKAK

-206 RVLKTEDKF
+206 KVIKTENKF
-215 DVLIKLLN
+215 DALIKLLN

-235 RRLAENLAQF
+235 RRLAENLSQF
-245 LNQKGHKSS
+245 INQKGHKSS

-315 RAGRDGKESF
+315 RAGRDGKEAFS
-325 CYLLYNKND
+325 YLLYNNND

-342 LNRIPGKSYIED
+342 LNRIPDKCYIKN

-364 IAYGEGKNHKFSL
+364 IAYGEGKDHKFSL

-384 SYNRSLSKT
+384 RYNRSLSKT

-417 YNITASIDQI
+417 YNITASMDQI
-427 IPFLQKNNHTFQLLE
+427 IPLLQKNNNTSQLLE

-458 NLIRTSNILKTTVD
+458 NLIRISNILKTSVD

-514 ELVSKIDS
+514 ELVSKIYS
-522 IKKNKIEAV
+522 IKKNKIGAM